1 MAIQKVERILPATA
15 ASFHQRQM
23 AATKRRRVG
32 GSGAMTSLGLGGRS
46 SEVATPAGVSSSSAL
61 AGRRID
67 GQIAS
72 SLDKRNS
79 SPYRQDD
86 YSHCDNKEGY
96 SGPDLPEDIWR
107 HIYFLLPMQDA
118 ARAACVSHSFLCSWR
133 CYPNLT
139 FTNETMCSKQNLYE
153 RTVGPNVIR
162 DYNNNID
169 RVVTYHSGA
178 GVRKL
183 RLQYCVI
190 PDDAEPYHHLTSWLQ
205 IAVTPGIEE
214 LDLVVWTREA
224 TFISQKRR
232 EKTMF
237 NFPCTLLSD
246 MCQGSIRHLYLGNL
260 GLHPTF
266 QLGLRTL
273 KTLHLSEVHI
283 TTDELGCLLSNSF
296 ALAHLRLQYCYE
308 IIRLEIPRLLQRL
321 RFLEVIE
328 CSLQVLEI
336 NAPNISRFR
345 LMGHNVQ
352 LSLGKSWKM
361 KNLMLNNRC
370 AISYALDNLLSCAP
384 KVETLTIRSRYEI
397 INAPVI
403 SSKFLHLKIL
413 SILLFSRHNH
423 RHYDYLSLVSF
434 FEASPSLEKFVL
446 YELRSPRMTR
456 LRETPRL

>member
-118 ARAACVSHSFLCSWR
+118 ARAAC
-133 CYPNLT
+133 
-139 FTNETMCSKQNLYE
+139 
-153 RTVGPNVIR
+153 
-162 DYNNNID
+162 
-169 RVVTYHSGA
+169 A

-214 LDLVVWTREA
+214 LDLV
-224 TFISQKRR
+224 
-232 EKTMF
+232 
-237 NFPCTLLSD
+237 
-246 MCQGSIRHLYLGNL
+246 
-260 GLHPTF
+260 
-266 QLGLRTL
+266 
-273 KTLHLSEVHI
+273 
-283 TTDELGCLLSNSF
+283 
-296 ALAHLRLQYCYE
+296 
-308 IIRLEIPRLLQRL
+308 RL

-413 SILLFSRHNH
+413 STSCA
-423 RHYDYLSLVSF
+423 VQG
-434 FEASPSLEKFVL
+434 
-446 YELRSPRMTR
+446 
-456 LRETPRL
+456 